1 MPVLV
6 LVPVPMPV
14 PMDRM
19 QNARITPPGL
29 PSQRKSGQPFP
40 MNESHLHP
48 TKALERNGVAMRMVD
63 LAEAEAVAEEEA
75 VTEEEEEAVAEEVA
89 SNCSDPIRRKFD
101 FFFHWHSHI
110 QMLMK

>member
-1 MPVLV
+1 
-6 LVPVPMPV
+6 
-14 PMDRM
+14 
-19 QNARITPPGL
+19 
-29 PSQRKSGQPFP
+29 
-40 MNESHLHP
+40 MNESRLHP
-48 TKALERNGVAMRMVD
+48 IKALALERNGVAMMMVA
-63 LAEAEAVAEEEA
+63 LAEAEAAVAEEEA